1 MRTPVTTAWLAE
13 KLGAELLG
21 PGDLLI
27 SSLATLERAG
37 EGALSFI
44 RSSQYASR
52 WPASRASAAVITRSI
67 PIPEHDPTRRA
78 LLVVDDADLAMI
90 AVLDLFAP
98 PSPPHQPGVHP
109 SASLHPSVKIGQ
121 GVSIGHNCCI
131 GPNASIGDG
140 TILVSG
146 VTIGAGVSIGR
157 ACVLHPGV
165 VIQDRCVL
173 GDACILHP
181 GVVIGADG
189 FGYRPAPDGRGL
201 VKVPH
206 IGNVVIG
213 NAVEIG
219 ANTCID
225 RAKFDSTIIGD
236 GTKIDNLVQIG
247 HNCRIGRACVIC
259 GLSGIAGSVTIG
271 DGVTIA
277 GGCLFADN
285 ITIGDR
291 ATIAG
296 ASAVIEDVPPGETWF
311 GYPATRHRDYIRTVL
326 ALRELTRHISTLRSL
341 LRHGKKR

>member
-13 KLGAELLG
+13 KLKAELLG
-21 PGDLLI
+21 PGDILI
-27 SSLATLERAG
+27 SSLAPLERAG

-44 RSSQYASR
+44 RSPQYASR
-52 WPASRASAAVITRSI
+52 WPDSRASAAVITRSI
-67 PIPEHDPTRRA
+67 RIPDHDPTRRA

-90 AVLDLFAP
+90 AALELFAP
-98 PSPPHQPGVHP
+98 SAPPQAPGVHP
-109 SASLHPSVKIGQ
+109 SACVHPTARIGH
-121 GVSIGHNCCI
+121 GVSIGPNCCI
-131 GPNASIGDG
+131 GPASSVGDG
-140 TILVSG
+140 ARLAAG
-146 VTIGAGVSIGR
+146 VTIGDGVSIGR

-201 VKVPH
+201 VKIPH

-213 NAVEIG
+213 NGVEIG
-219 ANTCID
+219 ANSCID
-225 RAKFDSTIIGD
+225 RAKFDSTVIGD

-247 HNCRIGRACVIC
+247 HNCRIGRACIIC
-259 GLSGIAGSVTIG
+259 GLAGLAGSVTLG

-277 GGCLFADN
+277 GGVLIADN
-285 ITIGDR
+285 LTIGDG
-291 ATIAG
+291 AVIAG
-296 ASAVIEDVPPGETWF
+296 ASAVMEDVPAGETWF
-311 GYPATRHRDYIRTVL
+311 GYPATRHRDYLRSVL
-326 ALRELTRHISTLRSL
+326 VLRELTLNLSAIRSL